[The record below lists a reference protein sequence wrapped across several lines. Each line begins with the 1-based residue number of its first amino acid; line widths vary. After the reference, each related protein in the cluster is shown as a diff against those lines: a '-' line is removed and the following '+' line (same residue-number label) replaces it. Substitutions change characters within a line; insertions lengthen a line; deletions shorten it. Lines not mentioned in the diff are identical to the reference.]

1 MGHSPYEREGAIVKG
16 MKTSRRLSLLSFTSL
31 LTAACGPS
39 LATMHEGAMAGRV
52 QEGAPLHARQTV
64 TIAAPRERVYALL
77 TDFGGWPRWQ
87 PNIAKVDPPAAVEP
101 GARFTWVNG
110 GSEIS
115 SQLAAVKPHELLA
128 WTGSVSTAK
137 AVHVWHLSSPS
148 PETTRVDV
156 EETMDGLLL
165 TWFYG
170 QKDLEA
176 EMARSLAN
184 LERAAE
190 SAR

>member
-1 MGHSPYEREGAIVKG
+1 
-16 MKTSRRLSLLSFTSL
+16 MKTRYLTSLLSLTSL

-39 LATMHEGAMAGRV
+39 LATLHDGAVAGRV

-77 TDFGGWPRWQ
+77 ADFNAWPRWQ
-87 PNIAKVDPPAAVEP
+87 PNVSKVTPPSAVET

-110 GSEIS
+110 RSEIA
-115 SQLAAVKPHELLA
+115 SQLAAVKPGELLA

-137 AVHVWHLSSPS
+137 AVHVWRLSSPS
-148 PETTRVDV
+148 PDTTEVDV
-156 EETMDGLLL
+156 EETMDGFLL

-170 QKDLEA
+170 QKDLDA
-176 EMARSLAN
+176 EMTRSLEN
-184 LERAAE
+184 LRKAAE
-190 SAR
+190 SGTR

>member
-1 MGHSPYEREGAIVKG
+1 
-16 MKTSRRLSLLSFTSL
+16 MKTGHLVSFLSLTSL

-39 LATMHEGAMAGRV
+39 LATLHEGAMAGRV

-64 TIAAPRERVYALL
+64 TIAAPRERVYTLL

-87 PNIAKVDPPAAVEP
+87 PNVTKVTAPAAVEP
-101 GARFTWVNG
+101 GARFRWVNG
-110 GSEIS
+110 RAEIS
-115 SQLAAVKPHELLA
+115 SQLAAVKPGELVA

-137 AVHVWHLSSPS
+137 AVHIWRFSSPT
-148 PETTRVDV
+148 PETTEVDV
-156 EETMDGLLL
+156 EETMDGFLL

-170 QKDLEA
+170 QKELDA

-184 LERAAE
+184 LKSAAE
-190 SAR
+190 SAAR